1 MFNRLKGSIV
11 LRTLAAGFAVAVA
24 TSATAADIAG
34 LLARADKASA
44 GGDSSAAIEALEQ
57 ALERV
62 RTEAPLVIVNST
74 VVSRPAQY
82 FGDYEPRANAV
93 FSKGQ
98 TLNFYAEPKN
108 LVSRV
113 GAKYEP
119 AFEVDMEVLSADGK
133 AVAKQPR
140 FVSFR
145 LPTKSPVQDI
155 FLNLDVKLT
164 GAPSGR
170 YTIRF
175 VVRDLNSK
183 KTAATSYN
191 VELR

>member
-1 MFNRLKGSIV
+1 MANRLSVSTV
-11 LRTLAAGFAVAVA
+11 LRALAAGLFILV
-24 TSATAADIAG
+24 TPATAADITA
-34 LLARADKASA
+34 LLARADKAA
-44 GGDSSAAIEALEQ
+44 TGGDTGGAIDALEQ

-62 RTEAPLVIVNST
+62 RTEAPLVLVNS
-74 VVSRPAQY
+74 VIVSRPAQY
-82 FGDYEPRANAV
+82 FGDYEPRPNAV
-93 FSKGQ
+93 FAKGQ
-98 TLNFYAEPKN
+98 KLNFYAEPKN

-113 GAKYEP
+113 GGKYEP

-145 LPTKSPVQDI
+145 LPTKSQVQDI
-155 FLNLDVKLT
+155 FLNLDVTLT

-175 VVRDLNSK
+175 VIRDLNSK
-183 KTAATSYN
+183 KTAVTAYN
-191 VELR
+191 IELK